1 MDTNSGRRRLPHFY
15 PAHQDLFVTW
25 HLAGSLPSGLYPPP
39 GRRRPGE
46 AFACMDRYLDT
57 ARTGPLWLARE
68 DVAGAVVRE
77 LVGFALWDLHAFA
90 VMGNHV
96 HALFTPG
103 TTVSEAMKLV
113 KGRTARTCNLLLGR
127 SGPFWQ
133 RESYD
138 RAVRNA
144 EEWKRILF
152 YIENNPVKAG
162 LVERPEDY
170 QWSSAWPGNVGLK
183 SATAR

>member
-1 MDTNSGRRRLPHFY
+1 MDEHISRRRLPHLY
-15 PAHQDLFVTW
+15 TVHQDLFVTW
-25 HLAGSLPSGLYPPP
+25 HLAGSLPSGLYPPT
-39 GRRRPGE
+39 GKQKAGE
-46 AFACMDRYLDT
+46 AFVWMDSYLDM
-57 ARTGPLWLARE
+57 AKSGPLWLARE
-68 DVAGAVVRE
+68 DVAMVVVRE
-77 LVGFALWDLHAFA
+77 MVNLELWDLHAFA

-96 HALFTPG
+96 HTLFTPM
-103 TTVSEAMKLV
+103 TTVSHVMKIV
-113 KGRTARTCNLLLGR
+113 KGRTARNCNLLLGR
-127 SGPFWQ
+127 SGAFWQ

-144 EEWKRILF
+144 EEWQRILF

-183 SATAR
+183 SATAG